1 LGIERRLGDGES
13 GLDRGN
19 GTRRGLGICGRRGSL
34 LRRRSGG
41 HGEERELRG
50 LRRSGRLLSGGELL
64 NCGGRLPE
72 RGGAATFA
80 RTENAFVGGADIGFD
95 AGVVDFLEG
104 VAGGT
109 DERDETELFFAAG
122 DGRKIDF
129 PEIEIEVEE
138 SNAVG
143 VAARL
148 FANLADDA
156 DVGLLVFVGPAEDEL
171 LFGGKLV
178 AGKNAGTVKAEE
190 NSGSALGKHAAVQIG
205 ADEEDG
211 DFFGDAGRAAH
222 GEEGASERPEER
234 EGQDNLVPGEKE
246 VDS

>member
-1 LGIERRLGDGES
+1 MGVEGRLGNGES
-13 GLDRGN
+13 GLNRGN

-41 HGEERELRG
+41 WLN
-50 LRRSGRLLSGGELL
+50 GGELL
-64 NCGGRLPE
+64 NWGGRLPE
-72 RGGAATFA
+72 RGGAATLA
-80 RTENAFVGGADIGFD
+80 GAENAFIGGADIGFD
-95 AGVVDFLEG
+95 AGVVDFFEG

-109 DERDETELFFAAG
+109 GERDEAELFFPIG

-129 PEIEIEVEE
+129 PEIEIQVEE

-143 VAARL
+143 VAAGL

-178 AGKNAGTVKAEE
+178 AGKNAGTVKTEK

-205 ADEEDG
+205 ADQEDG

>member
-1 LGIERRLGDGES
+1 MGVEGRLGNGES

-19 GTRRGLGICGRRGSL
+19 GRRRGLGICGRSGS
-34 LRRRSGG
+34 LRRRRRGG
-41 HGEERELRG
+41 HGEERQLRG
-50 LRRSGRLLSGGELL
+50 LGRSRLLNGGEWL
-64 NCGGRLPE
+64 NWGSRLPK
-72 RGGAATFA
+72 RGSAAAFA
-80 RTENAFVGGADIGFD
+80 RTEDAFVGGADIGFD

-109 DERDETELFFAAG
+109 GKRNEAEVSVAVG
-122 DGRKIDF
+122 NGRKIDF
-129 PEIEIEVEE
+129 PEIEIEIEE

-143 VAARL
+143 VAAGL
-148 FANLADDA
+148 FTDVANDA

-178 AGKNAGTVKAEE
+178 AGKNAGAVKAEE
-190 NSGSALGKHAAVQIG
+190 NSGSAFGKHAAVQIG

-222 GEEGASERPEER
+222 DLWWQAR
-234 EGQDNLVPGEKE
+234 GQRSGRGRTI
-246 VDS
+246 

>member
-1 LGIERRLGDGES
+1 MGIW
-13 GLDRGN
+13 
-19 GTRRGLGICGRRGSL
+19 GRSRS
-34 LRRRSGG
+34 LRRRRKGG
-41 HGEERELRG
+41 HGEELQLRG
-50 LRRSGRLLSGGELL
+50 LGRSKVLNGGELR
-64 NCGGRLPE
+64 NWGGRLPE
-72 RGGAATFA
+72 RGGAATLA
-80 RTENAFVGGADIGFD
+80 GAEDAFVGGADIGFD
-95 AGVVDFLEG
+95 AGVVDFFEG

-109 DERDETELFFAAG
+109 DERDEAELFFAAG

-129 PEIEIEVEE
+129 PEIESEVEE

-143 VAARL
+143 VAAGL

-178 AGKNAGTVKAEE
+178 AGKNAGAVKAEE

-205 ADEEDG
+205 TDQEDG

-222 GEEGASERPEER
+222 
-234 EGQDNLVPGEKE
+234 DL
-246 VDS
+246 